1 MVEEQKLEDGD
12 IAQLRS
18 GGPLMS
24 VEEIT
29 DNQAL
34 CTWFDE
40 AGKLQKRRFLLA
52 ALRKVSEA
60 DESRG

>member
-1 MVEEQKLEDGD
+1 
-12 IAQLRS
+12 
-18 GGPLMS
+18 MS
-24 VEEIT
+24 VEDIT

-40 AGKLQKRRFLLA
+40 AGKLQERRFLLA

-60 DESRG
+60 DESTG